1 MATEEFLSCLS
12 KAAVERAAV
21 AEGVRVEARAK
32 DTRAGLIE
40 RFKSGIYVYPVAVF
54 KLTAED
60 LAKAKDVEP
69 RRYVAVAGWSDPDSD
84 DPVGDESGEDRQPSE
99 TGDGA
104 DDFDAGPWTDTD
116 AGGAGGAI
124 AAE

>member
-1 MATEEFLSCLS
+1 VE
-12 KAAVERAAV
+12 KAAVDA
-21 AEGVRVEARAK
+21 GVRVEARAK

-40 RFKSGIYVYPVAVF
+40 RFKSGIYVYPAAVF

-60 LAKAKDVEP
+60 LAKAKDAEP
-69 RRYVAVAGWSDPDSD
+69 RRYVPVAGWSDPDND
-84 DPVGDESGEDRQPSE
+84 DPVGEAGEDRQPGE

-104 DDFDAGPWTDTD
+104 DDFDAGPLTDTD
-116 AGGAGGAI
+116 AGDAGGAI